1 MILNSKRFAASLL
14 LAGLLPLQP
23 VLAQSQAIMVPV
35 GGATPPPVS
44 QNPVDPKE
52 TPEDMAK
59 DAAADLTPRGFYN
72 KPGATRAQFDA
83 DWQRC
88 RLIARGSRTP
98 AGSVPMMYNP
108 AVMSPLAAGIGA
120 GIGGMIGAAIIEGQ
134 QRRANRRACLLIG
147 GWRYVDLP
155 QDQFARVYSMTDDQR
170 AKFFNEMVGAK
181 EVTGKITEHLPY
193 SLPVDANLHPEK
205 PLEAPGTLAL
215 GKKEDPA
222 NTFVLAPGEGAVVLA
237 YRRVEPA
244 TVGRG
249 ATLQLWRYDPK
260 AGDLIYQPR
269 DWKKQG
275 DKTTYSM
282 VVSSLD
288 RKSPYEVRVL
298 HLTAGDYVIGS
309 AGIGNMPSVVTNCFG
324 SPTFHVGAG
333 EIVYLGDFIPYWN
346 APLSTGAKLAALG
359 YASHVEDARKVLAGR
374 QAESAAALK
383 PADLRNGATFACA
396 GVQMWRWEID
406 GLPPVPPPAP
416 VQTAAVAPAAS

>member
-1 MILNSKRFAASLL
+1 MTRFAASIL
-14 LAGLLPLQP
+14 LAGAVPLQP
-23 VLAQSQAIMVPV
+23 VLAAAAQQVMLVPV
-35 GGATPPPVS
+35 GGTAVPPVS

-52 TPEDMAK
+52 SPEEMAK

-98 AGSVPMMYNP
+98 AGSVPMIYNP
-108 AVMSPLAAGIGA
+108 AVVSPLAAGIG
-120 GIGGMIGAAIIEGQ
+120 GGLGGMIGAAIIEGQ

-155 QDQFARVYSMTDDQR
+155 QDQYVRVYSMTNDQR
-170 AKFFNEMVGAK
+170 TQYFNTMVGAK
-181 EVTGKITEHLPY
+181 EVTGKVTEHLPY
-193 SLPVDANLHPEK
+193 ALPVDANLHPEK

-215 GKKEDPA
+215 GKKDDPA
-222 NTFVLAPGEGAVVLA
+222 KTFALAPGEGAVVLA

-260 AGDLIYQPR
+260 AGDIIYQPK

-275 DKTTYSM
+275 DKTTYAM
-282 VVSSLD
+282 IVSSLD

-324 SPTFHVGAG
+324 SPTFHVAAG

-346 APLSTGAKLAALG
+346 APLSTGTKLAALG
-359 YASHVEDARKVLAGR
+359 YANHVEDARKVLAAR
-374 QAESAAALK
+374 QAESAALLK
-383 PADLRNGATFACA
+383 PADLRNGATFGCSGA
-396 GVQMWRWEID
+396 QMWRWEID
-406 GLPPVPPPAP
+406 GLPSVPPPAP
-416 VQTAAVAPAAS
+416 VQTAAVAPAAP